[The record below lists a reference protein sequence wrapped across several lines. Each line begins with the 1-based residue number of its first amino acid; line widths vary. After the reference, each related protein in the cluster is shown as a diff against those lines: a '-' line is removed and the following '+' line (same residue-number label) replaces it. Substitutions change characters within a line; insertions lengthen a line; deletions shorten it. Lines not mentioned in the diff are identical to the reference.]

1 MISKYTRGRD
11 LKDLDEKRP
20 LSASPGSQQSHAAG
34 CHPSNVHPAKPVP
47 SYTLAAVRQRVRART
62 SAPMAIKSLL
72 LALLVSRAAAAAPA
86 NPRQRAAKPHIVMI
100 LGDDIG
106 FANVGWN
113 RATPSKEVQ
122 TPA

>member
-1 MISKYTRGRD
+1 
-11 LKDLDEKRP
+11 
-20 LSASPGSQQSHAAG
+20 
-34 CHPSNVHPAKPVP
+34 
-47 SYTLAAVRQRVRART
+47 
-62 SAPMAIKSLL
+62 MAIKSLL
-72 LALLVSRAAAAAPA
+72 LALLVSRAAAAAPAAAPAAAAAAPA